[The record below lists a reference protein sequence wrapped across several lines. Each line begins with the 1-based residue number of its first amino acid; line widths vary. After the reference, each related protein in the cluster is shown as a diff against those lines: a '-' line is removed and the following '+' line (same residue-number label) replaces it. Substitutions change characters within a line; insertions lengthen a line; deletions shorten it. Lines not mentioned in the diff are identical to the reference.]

1 MQNVMNKAQE
11 LAEAILNSETCQRMK
26 AAEIRLNSDEEATR
40 AIAAFMEK
48 RSAVENILAS
58 NNLDHDALAKAGK
71 AMEEA
76 EKAMNECALV
86 KELQQSRKEFSTMM
100 ENVNRI
106 LRLVITG
113 ETDEEEGC
121 SGDCGSCGS
130 CSTCGG
136 CH

>member
-11 LAEAILNSETCQRMK
+11 LAEAIVDSQIYQRMHQAEL
-26 AAEIRLNSDEEATR
+26 AAAKDEEATR
-40 AIAAFMEK
+40 AISNFVEK
-48 RSAVENILAS
+48 RHEVETILSS
-58 NNLDHDALAKAGK
+58 NNMDHEALARAGK
-71 AMEEA
+71 EMEEA
-76 EKAMNECALV
+76 EKALNAVALV
-86 KELQQSRKEFSTMM
+86 QEMQQSRQDFTQMM

-113 ETDEEEGC
+113 ETEEECGGDCSGC
-121 SGDCGSCGS
+121 SGS